1 MPPVLRLLRPHQW
14 VKNLLLMVPLVLAH
28 VLDEWT
34 RVVDVAGAILGF
46 CLCASAVYVVNDLV
60 DVEADRAHPT
70 KHRRPLAAGTVAAP
84 FAKILAIV
92 LVVSGLALGYAVSM
106 STLAWMGLY
115 VGITSLYSFWLKRLV
130 IVDVVVLSGLYTLR
144 LAAGASAADVPM
156 SGWLATFSLFFFTSL
171 AFLKRYV
178 ELRDTVEREGRV
190 IAGRGYHVGDA
201 VFVAVTGVA
210 IGFLAVLVF
219 TLYLQSPD
227 VRMLYTRP
235 DVLWFVLPLVIY
247 WVSRTWLVAWRGTMH
262 DDPIVFAMRDIP
274 SYVVIGLTAVI
285 LYVAML

>member
-1 MPPVLRLLRPHQW
+1 

-34 RVVDVAGAILGF
+34 RVADVIVAILGF
-46 CLCASAVYVVNDLV
+46 SLCASAVYVVNDLV
-60 DVEADRAHPT
+60 DVESDRAHPT

-84 FAKILAIV
+84 LAKILAFV

-115 VGITSLYSFWLKRLV
+115 VVVTSLYSFWLKRLV

-144 LAAGASAADVPM
+144 LAAGAAAADVSM

-210 IGFLAVLVF
+210 LGFLAVLVF
-219 TLYLQSPD
+219 TLYLQSHD
-227 VRMLYTRP
+227 VRVLYTHP
-235 DVLWFVLPLVIY
+235 DVLWFVIPLVIY

-274 SYVVIGLTAVI
+274 SYVVFGLTAVI
-285 LYVAML
+285 LYVATL